1 MSHCPIAS
9 GLSGQSAGL
18 RSLGYCAAAGHTG
31 TLSVHSFPST
41 WGAYRTELFLPERRS
56 DVMRGFA
63 AETIDFR
70 VLRSESR
77 TGLTFDDL
85 AGVGLRRNP
94 KRVHL
99 IVSRVLAK
107 HLPVSGSVAV
117 AAARSLADEVLHAW
131 DGPMPDNVL
140 VLGFAETACGLAG
153 LVADALP
160 GTVLTQTTRDVGD
173 APGIWLQSEEAHSHA
188 PSHFLLRG
196 VHDALSAGPEVVL
209 VDDEL
214 STGETVWRVISQV
227 NRAFPNRRYVIAC
240 LIDAR
245 PDSDRERL
253 RRRSEMAG
261 VDVRVASLLDVRLSF
276 AEDAPAK
283 VARFLAEPSMRA
295 DQARSLSPQRV
306 RPLPLSPAIMP
317 DARIGAGFADRVRA
331 GEVLDRQLDTLAR
344 NQTGAKILVI
354 GVEEAIYP
362 AVRVAVALG
371 ADVQSTTRSPAVVID
386 RQDYPLR
393 SGVTFPSEYSPD
405 IPAFL
410 YNGPATAGEPA
421 YDQTVVMLPDTH
433 RPQSRVAR
441 AELLAAAGSCCTG
454 TVWTWD
460 LRRSR

>member
-1 MSHCPIAS
+1 M
-9 GLSGQSAGL
+9 
-18 RSLGYCAAAGHTG
+18 
-31 TLSVHSFPST
+31 
-41 WGAYRTELFLPERRS
+41 WGAHRTELFPPQKPS

-63 AETIDFR
+63 AESIDFR

-77 TGLTFDDL
+77 TGLTFDEL

-94 KRVHL
+94 KRAHL

-107 HLPVSGSVAV
+107 HVPVSGSIAV
-117 AAARSLADEVLHAW
+117 DAARSLADEVRHAW
-131 DGPMPDNVL
+131 GGPMPENVL

-160 GTVLTQTTRDVGD
+160 GSVLTQTTRDVSD
-173 APGIWLQSEEAHSHA
+173 APGIWLQSEELHSHA

-196 VHDALSAGPEVVL
+196 VHDALLAGPDVVL

-214 STGETVWRVISQV
+214 STGETAWRVISQINGV
-227 NRAFPNRRYVIAC
+227 FPNRRYVIAC

-306 RPLPLSPAIMP
+306 RPLPLSPALVP
-317 DARIGAGFADRVRA
+317 DARSGAGFADRVRA
-331 GEVLDRQLDTLAR
+331 VEFLDRQLATLPSE
-344 NQTGAKILVI
+344 QEGAKTLVI
-354 GVEEAIYP
+354 GVEEGIYP

-386 RQDYPLR
+386 RPDYPLR
-393 SGVTFPSEYSPD
+393 SGVTFPSEYSRD
-405 IPAFL
+405 VPAFL
-410 YNGPATAGEPA
+410 YNGPATTAGEPV

-433 RPQSRVAR
+433 GTQPRVAR

-460 LRRSR
+460 VKRTR